1 MTFGTMRRITAPTGT
16 CSYQRPAKD
25 WIRRSSA
32 SVMTQLKIAAIQFV
46 FLKECYSPLRRGRVV
61 ARLGVCL
68 VAVCFLALAGT
79 IYAQQAERANPTVPN
94 LDYAYSNLPT
104 EPVGPDDLLALSVY
118 DSPEPRAPCG
128 WMPMAISGCPCS
140 KIPFKCGVWFPPSW
154 NRQLPKR

>member
-1 MTFGTMRRITAPTGT
+1 MF
-16 CSYQRPAKD
+16 
-25 WIRRSSA
+25 
-32 SVMTQLKIAAIQFV
+32 
-46 FLKECYSPLRRGRVV
+46 
-61 ARLGVCL
+61 L

-118 DSPEPRAPCG
+118 DSPELTRTVRVDADG
-128 WMPMAISGCPCS
+128 NIRLAHAQRS
-140 KIPFKCGVWFPPSW
+140 PFKCGVWFPPSW